1 MHLTDD
7 QLVDYAYRDWVAQ
20 TADLD
25 YFSFARHCQLSE
37 RDTNAHYGSILN
49 TLLKSPDHQVVKLAK
64 QAQKTFQVS
73 QKDDWIMK
81 HLH

>member
-7 QLVDYAYRDWVAQ
+7 QLVDYAYRDWVAE

-49 TLLKSPDHQVVKLAK
+49 TLLKSSHHKVAKIAK
-64 QAQKTFQVS
+64 QAKKTFMVNHKKMMVS
-73 QKDDWIMK
+73 
-81 HLH
+81 